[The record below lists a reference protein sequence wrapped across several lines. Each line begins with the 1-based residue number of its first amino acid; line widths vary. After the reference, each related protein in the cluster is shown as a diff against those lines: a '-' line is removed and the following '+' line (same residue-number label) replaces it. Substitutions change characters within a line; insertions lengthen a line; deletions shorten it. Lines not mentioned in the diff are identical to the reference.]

1 MGQVNKQELDKI
13 EKFVDNF
20 LKEMDEKY
28 KDNPAA
34 QEKLKHIKRVVL
46 LVNEICPNDD
56 LARVAAKAHD
66 IGRFPQLE
74 ILGGFNDGKV
84 LHHYL
89 GEDFV
94 TRAIYQGKLSPT
106 RELDL
111 IRGVIKYHGREKFLP
126 FKEEIPETAKEII
139 DIVGR
144 VDGIENGCIGA
155 IGYLERE
162 ARDDVKGYKADNPEM
177 DMKEVSPE
185 VFEFFKKGQKFD
197 KMKYCKT
204 YADYTLFAA
213 VLAIE
218 ALRGQDR
225 NIAKAAM
232 NMSSHGY
239 KNTLEGY
246 NAIFDSLVGDI
257 YKEDCKKIL
266 AGFYNDKDYD
276 FDANKIKGKD
286 DNEEQEL

>member
-1 MGQVNKQELDKI
+1 MYQINKQELDKI
-13 EKFVDNF
+13 ENFIDNY
-20 LKEMDEKY
+20 LKEMEEKY

-34 QEKLKHIKRVVL
+34 QEKLNHIKRVVV
-46 LVNEICPNDD
+46 LVDEICPNDD

-66 IGRFPQLE
+66 VGRFPQLE

-89 GEDFV
+89 GEDFI
-94 TRAIYQGKLSPT
+94 TRAIYQGKLDPT

-111 IRGVIKYHGREKFLP
+111 IRAVIKYHGRERFLP
-126 FKEEIPETAKEII
+126 FVEQIPEDAKKII
-139 DIVGR
+139 NIVGR

-162 ARDDVKGYKADNPEM
+162 ARDDVKGYKANNPDM
-177 DMKEVSPE
+177 DMKKVSPE

-232 NMSSHGY
+232 NISSHGY

-246 NAIFDSLVGDI
+246 NAIFDSLVGEEH
-257 YKEDCKKIL
+257 KENCKKIL
-266 AGFYNDKDYD
+266 AGFYNNKDYE
-276 FDANKIKGKD
+276 FDDNKTNKEN

>member
-1 MGQVNKQELDKI
+1 MDQINKRELDKI
-13 EKFVDNF
+13 EEFVDNY
-20 LKEMDEKY
+20 LKEMNEKY
-28 KDNPAA
+28 KNNSAA
-34 QEKLKHIKRVVL
+34 QGKLKHIKRVVL
-46 LVNEICPNDD
+46 LTNEICPNDD

-74 ILGGFNDGKV
+74 ILGGFNDDKV

-89 GEDFV
+89 GEDFI
-94 TRAIYQGKLSPT
+94 TRAVYQGKIPPT

-126 FKEEIPETAKEII
+126 FKEKIPKDARKII
-139 DIVGR
+139 NIIGR

-162 ARDDVKGYKADNPEM
+162 ARDDVKGYKANNPDM
-177 DMKEVSPE
+177 DMKGISPE

-232 NMSSHGY
+232 NISSHGY

-246 NAIFDSLVGDI
+246 NAIFDSLVGEN

-266 AGFYNDKDYD
+266 AGFYNDKDYE
-276 FDANKIKGKD
+276 FDDNKAKKEK

>member
-1 MGQVNKQELDKI
+1 MNQINKQELDRI
-13 EKFVDNF
+13 EKFVDDYLN
-20 LKEMDEKY
+20 EMKEKY

-34 QEKLKHIKRVVL
+34 REKLSHIKRVVL
-46 LVNEICPNDD
+46 LVNEICPNND

-66 IGRFPQLE
+66 IGRFPQLD
-74 ILGGFNDGKV
+74 ILGSFNDGKV

-89 GEDFV
+89 GEDFI
-94 TRAIYQGKLSPT
+94 TRAIYQGKLYPT

-111 IRGVIKYHGREKFLP
+111 IRAVIKYHGREKFLP
-126 FKEEIPETAKEII
+126 FREQIPEDAKEII
-139 DIVGR
+139 NIVGR

-162 ARDDVKGYKADNPEM
+162 ARDDVKGYKADNPDM

-213 VLAIE
+213 VLSIE

-225 NIAKAAM
+225 DIAKAAM
-232 NMSSHGY
+232 NISSHGY

-246 NAIFDSLVGDI
+246 NAVFDSLVGEK

-266 AGFYNDKDYD
+266 AGFYNDKNYE
-276 FDANKIKGKD
+276 FEQHKEKG
-286 DNEEQEL
+286 NEENEL